1 MNNLSNHI
9 RIRKKTNLSPLSNKY
24 RMALKG
30 SGKSIPRKNSNKK
43 RSYINIVKL
52 PKKELSK
59 KEPPKKDQPKKEPPK
74 KELSK
79 KEPPKKDQP
88 KKEPPKKD
96 PPKKDQPKKE
106 LSKKEQPKKD
116 PPKKSK
122 RIHKRHTRNRKISF
136 KCTPKK
142 NKNIY
147 KILKSMET
155 MTNDK
160 MKNEL
165 IKKGINIKGNK
176 NKIVEDI
183 YLFSEMGGITILKE

>member
-52 PKKELSK
+52 
-59 KEPPKKDQPKKEPPK
+59 
-74 KELSK
+74 
-79 KEPPKKDQP
+79 
-88 KKEPPKKD
+88 
-96 PPKKDQPKKE
+96 PKKE

>member
-30 SGKSIPRKNSNKK
+30 SGKSNPRRHSNKK
-43 RSYINIVKL
+43 RSHINIVKL
-52 PKKELSK
+52 PQ
-59 KEPPKKDQPKKEPPK
+59 KEPPKKEPPK
-74 KELSK
+74 KEPPKKEPLKKEPLKKEPLKKEPLKKEPLK
-79 KEPPKKDQP
+79 KEPPKKEP
-88 KKEPPKKD
+88 LKKEPPKKE
-96 PPKKDQPKKE
+96 PLKKG
-106 LSKKEQPKKD
+106 LSKKSK
-116 PPKKSK
+116 K

-147 KILKSMET
+147 KILKSMES

-165 IKKGINIKGNK
+165 LKK
-176 NKIVEDI
+176 E
-183 YLFSEMGGITILKE
+183 SILKVIKTKL